1 LAADPTD
8 VADGVPADPLA
19 VPGQVAAAPTG
30 AAARRLAQS
39 RDVTPPPVVNVTIGR
54 VEVRQPPLPPPVPP
68 PARSSGPRPLS
79 LDEYLERRNS
89 GSS

>member
-1 LAADPTD
+1 M
-8 VADGVPADPLA
+8 PADPLA
-19 VPGQVAAAPTG
+19 IPGPVGAGPTG
-30 AAARRLAQS
+30 AARRPAQS
-39 RDVTPPPVVNVTIGR
+39 RDVTLPPVVNVTIGR
-54 VEVRQPPLPPPVPP
+54 VEVRQPPAPPAPP